1 MKQKHLSIPAHYKS
15 DTVGKVWKV
24 NYQERLQG
32 AKQWSVTHDIAPS
45 ANDRYKVCLVAIDVQ
60 NTFCTPDFELYVGGR
75 SGTGA
80 VDDNKRLCEFIY
92 RNLNKITNI
101 TATLD
106 THHPIQVFHSL
117 FLVDENG
124 EHPDPFT
131 LISADDI
138 RRGTWKF
145 NTAVAQELGIKA
157 EYGQHLLEHYTGEL
171 QKREKFDLTVWPY
184 HAMLGGIGHAL
195 VSALEE
201 AIFFHSVARNAQPD
215 IIIKGRHPLT
225 EHYSALGPEI
235 DTDHEGTK
243 LVEKD
248 DALIRKVK
256 EYDAVIIAGEAKS
269 HCVAWTVDDLMHE
282 LQKQDSSLLSKIYLL
297 EDCTSPVVIP
307 DVIDYTDTADEIFNT
322 FAEAGMR
329 IVRSTDPIEQWPGIM
344 KQITAE

>member
-157 EYGQHLLEHYTGEL
+157 EYGQQLLEHYTGEL